1 MTSWP
6 GFFRELRVQA
16 RRPFNYW
23 LRLAVA
29 VTISLILG
37 LNLGTATRG
46 STNPAEIGSWAFA
59 LVHSCVFFFIWIFV
73 PTLTADCL
81 AREKREDTLGLM
93 FLTPLSAR
101 AIVLGKSLVHFIR
114 ASTCVLLVVPFL
126 AVAILFGGVTWLDV
140 ASAFAFEFCA
150 IFLALAAGLMASAV
164 SKHWGRAMLLAEIF
178 SLVGAGLFALCV
190 LIFFGWLGL
199 PYFTQYDEIKS
210 FSIQQCV
217 VEPFLLVSGRYGV
230 WSQYFSLVG
239 IKSDVFWPELLTAVA
254 LFSFLG
260 FMRAFSLAAFSI
272 ERTWQ
277 QRPLS
282 IEQEKRRELFTAPRF
297 LRGVFER
304 RQRRLLEKNT
314 VAWLEQRSWDLRAW
328 RWGWCAA
335 VIVAE
340 VATAAAVP
348 D

>member
-114 ASTCVLLVVPFL
+114 ASTCVRLVVPFL
-126 AVAILFGGVTWLDV
+126 AVAILFGGVTCLTLRSTTKSNPSRSSSASLNPFCWCRDV
-140 ASAFAFEFCA
+140 TAFGAS
-150 IFLALAAGLMASAV
+150 IF
-164 SKHWGRAMLLAEIF
+164 
-178 SLVGAGLFALCV
+178 
-190 LIFFGWLGL
+190 
-199 PYFTQYDEIKS
+199 
-210 FSIQQCV
+210 
-217 VEPFLLVSGRYGV
+217 
-230 WSQYFSLVG
+230 
-239 IKSDVFWPELLTAVA
+239 
-254 LFSFLG
+254 
-260 FMRAFSLAAFSI
+260 
-272 ERTWQ
+272 
-277 QRPLS
+277 
-282 IEQEKRRELFTAPRF
+282 
-297 LRGVFER
+297 
-304 RQRRLLEKNT
+304 
-314 VAWLEQRSWDLRAW
+314 
-328 RWGWCAA
+328 RWW
-335 VIVAE
+335 E
-340 VATAAAVP
+340 SNR
-348 D
+348 